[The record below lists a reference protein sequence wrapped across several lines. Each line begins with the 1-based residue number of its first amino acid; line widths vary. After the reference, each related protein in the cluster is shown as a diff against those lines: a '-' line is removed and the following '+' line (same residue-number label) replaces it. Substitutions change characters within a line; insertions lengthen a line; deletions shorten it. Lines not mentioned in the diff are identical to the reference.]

1 MFEGSV
7 ITHIKI
13 KLKKRIMGD
22 YSKSYLNMLKD
33 IPEDIQK
40 DVIESI
46 DIANKINSFI
56 ESKGLTY
63 LDFAEKMNRSESEIR
78 KWLTGFYKFNKDL
91 SYKGYT
97 GTVDFSIEDG
107 CFFGQIAEID
117 SLVNYEG
124 QSIDDLKNAFIE
136 AVEDYIEITKTN

>member
-1 MFEGSV
+1 
-7 ITHIKI
+7 
-13 KLKKRIMGD
+13 MGD

-33 IPEDIQK
+33 ISG
-40 DVIESI
+40 DVQDDVVQSI

-78 KWLTGFYKFNKDL
+78 KWLTGFYKFNKDIRH
-91 SYKGYT
+91 KGYT

-107 CFFGQIAEID
+107 CFFGQITGID

-124 QSIDDLKNAFIE
+124 QCIDGLKNAFIE
-136 AVEDYIEITKTN
+136 AVEDYIEITKTNLIKNRRIN